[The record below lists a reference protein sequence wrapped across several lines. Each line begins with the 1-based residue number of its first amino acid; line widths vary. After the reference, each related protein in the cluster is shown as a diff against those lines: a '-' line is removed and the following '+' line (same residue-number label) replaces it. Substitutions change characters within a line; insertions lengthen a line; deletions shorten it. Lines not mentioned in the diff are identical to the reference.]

1 MKKLIQNLFLLTIVL
16 SVFAISSVP
25 AFAGATEDK
34 DSLKEQ
40 KEKALENLSKT
51 RSQLNNV
58 SDELQAVSTQ
68 LKTKSQKFGTLN
80 NEVKALQDRF
90 ASLQDE
96 KDDLTFEVS
105 DLEKMIQETF
115 SNLYEQ
121 KISLD
126 YLGKFTGS
134 NSGQSFEDLQH
145 QANLIYTSNG
155 QDSNFAQLTEIQ
167 DLINEL
173 NKQGSLILGQKSNVE
188 GELTSTAKE
197 KADAQAAFD
206 DIHDDFSDLFSKE
219 ALASKDLNKIK
230 RELDI
235 AQQESNNVG
244 NIIRS
249 KKGAYT
255 PPAAP
260 RPAPVQPTT
269 PAPTSP
275 PATSPPSGGSGNGGT
290 TPPATAPPVTAPPV
304 TAPPAP
310 PPPPPAANFI
320 KPVNAYISSYF
331 GNKFHP
337 ILKRWI
343 LHAGVDFGASYGT
356 SIKSTNAGV
365 VIYSG
370 TMSGYGNVVIVDH
383 GNSVTSLYA
392 HMSSIAVGYGSH
404 VGRGQTVGY
413 VGSTGN
419 VTGPH
424 LHFEIRKN
432 GTPVNPFN
440 YI

>member
-206 DIHDDFSDLFSKE
+206 DIHDDFSDLIRKE
-219 ALASKDLNKIK
+219 ALDSKD
-230 RELDI
+230 
-235 AQQESNNVG
+235 
-244 NIIRS
+244 
-249 KKGAYT
+249 
-255 PPAAP
+255 
-260 RPAPVQPTT
+260 
-269 PAPTSP
+269 
-275 PATSPPSGGSGNGGT
+275 
-290 TPPATAPPVTAPPV
+290 
-304 TAPPAP
+304 
-310 PPPPPAANFI
+310 
-320 KPVNAYISSYF
+320 
-331 GNKFHP
+331 
-337 ILKRWI
+337 
-343 LHAGVDFGASYGT
+343 
-356 SIKSTNAGV
+356 
-365 VIYSG
+365 
-370 TMSGYGNVVIVDH
+370 
-383 GNSVTSLYA
+383 
-392 HMSSIAVGYGSH
+392 
-404 VGRGQTVGY
+404 
-413 VGSTGN
+413 
-419 VTGPH
+419 
-424 LHFEIRKN
+424 
-432 GTPVNPFN
+432 
-440 YI
+440 